1 MPYAPG
7 VVNRSGEIMY
17 KGLSDTLDRYDMLKK
32 AKEEQDRLEKLR
44 LESIRQF
51 DLGEARANQAEGRLQ
66 AADLERIRQFGVNS
80 DQANTV
86 EGRLQAADLERI
98 RQFDLGEARANTV
111 EGRLQKGQD
120 QDYLLKQNT
129 DERAGTAAGDASS
142 ISAAALEAA
151 RLKNE
156 NDTPRTDVFNGSFG
170 TDLIGEPSETDKA
183 VKELER
189 SVGRRATRTEI
200 KNIIERQDK
209 AKDALASIL
218 ARGSNTLMSQ
228 SVAEIEAMNI
238 PEAEKMQ
245 RIQAL
250 ISKRPMRTVS
260 SQFTVE
266 RK

>member
-1 MPYAPG
+1 
-7 VVNRSGEIMY
+7 
-17 KGLSDTLDRYDMLKK
+17 MLKK

-66 AADLERIRQFGVNS
+66 AADFERIRQFGVNS

-86 EGRLQAADLERI
+86 EGRLQK
-98 RQFDLGEARANTV
+98 N
-111 EGRLQKGQD
+111 QD
-120 QDYLLKQNT
+120 QDYLLKQNA

-156 NDTPRTDVFNGSFG
+156 NDTPRTDVFNGGFG
-170 TDLIGEPSETDKA
+170 TNLIGEPSDTDKA

-189 SVGRRATRTEI
+189 SLGRRATRTEI
-200 KNIIERQDK
+200 KNILERQDK

-238 PEAEKMQ
+238 SEADKLA

-250 ISKRPMRTVS
+250 VSRDRRPIRPAS